1 MRHHRVLS
9 GESYEA
15 QEIRKNPKK
24 DYFLRDT
31 NAWVSAHVDVITGKV
46 LYSYDGMTFKI
57 CSFDDFFY
65 KMNAVHVE

>member
-1 MRHHRVLS
+1 MRHHRVLKID
-9 GESYEA
+9 SYEA
-15 QEIRKNPKK
+15 QEMRKNPKK
-24 DYFLRDT
+24 DYFLKNT
-31 NAWVSAHVDVITGKV
+31 NAWVVGHVDMINGKV